1 MNAIDVQNLNIDF
14 GRFKIDDVS
23 FSVRNGGI
31 TGLIGANGA
40 GKTTLIKA
48 IMRSVNAQSGS
59 ILYYG
64 KKFKGNEREILSS
77 VTCVFDDLIFAPT
90 VKPNKFVK
98 LYGQIYPKFDMNKYN
113 ELAERFKL
121 PQDIRVNKYSLGMKK
136 KLNFI
141 LALCIGADTLIL
153 DEPTAN
159 IDPFDRNELMTL
171 LQEYMIDE
179 NHSVLFSTHLT
190 DELDKIADYIVM
202 IDDGKML
209 LDSDKESLAEKYRIV
224 RAQTLTQEMESSAIG
239 LTKDMF
245 GYTFLTDELSIAA
258 LDGVQAKP
266 PTLEELFVHLIKQR
280 KSSKDMHDS
289 NDIFG
294 V

>member
-1 MNAIDVQNLNIDF
+1 MNAIDVQNLTIDF
-14 GRFKIDDVS
+14 GQFKIDDVS
-23 FSVRNGGI
+23 FSVRKGGI

-48 IMRSVNAQSGS
+48 IMRSVNAGSGS
-59 ILYYG
+59 ILYSG

-77 VTCVFDDLIFAPT
+77 ITCVFDDLIFAPT
-90 VKPNKFVK
+90 VKPCKLAK
-98 LYGQIYPKFDMNKYN
+98 LYGEAYPKFDMSKYN
-113 ELAERFKL
+113 ELTERFKL

-136 KLNFI
+136 KFNFI

-171 LQEYMIDE
+171 LQEYMMDE

-202 IDDGKML
+202 IDDGKVL
-209 LDSDKESLAEKYRIV
+209 LDSDKESIAEKYRIV
-224 RAQTLTQEMESSAIG
+224 RAENITPEMESLAIG
-239 LTKDMF
+239 MTKDMF

-280 KSSKDMHDS
+280 KGCAVPKSD
-289 NDIFG
+289 DIFG
-294 V
+294 I